1 MVDWREHVKRILNNE
16 SDLDGLRLLFGAEHV
31 STGIPPMIKA
41 SVSLLDMMQE
51 KQGIYNVLV
60 FPEKV
65 QTIFIFTLAKLLHN
79 IFVGKIKRDYDPRKF
94 QHGERLRLGKA
105 VVEFV
110 EVEERDN
117 LVCLKFRTAESM
129 TVSTPINLLPF
140 FQKTSTNKKLSKYK
154 QFYEEKQAAEARYAK
169 TTSAEQTLAVLAD
182 YKTHMESSIFY
193 MTSVINTKELLRNSS
208 LCGRKIS
215 DVILLGQADYTG
227 AIRNLGTGQLAGKPA
242 IVLASD
248 LYTINAAIES
258 GCPAQ
263 SVIIDV
269 SHSGNIDTQ
278 ADQIDELIRK
288 GIPITC
294 VTDTVNS
301 FELETLRMRGF
312 NVWRWDES
320 SITPELYETPHLT
333 SDKKNRNCAERKVK
347 YIHIDG
353 LASSEAMKALAA
365 RREDSQNQSAQIM
378 KMYEELYSL
387 AFLALRETT
396 PFTLGDL
403 ARADQV
409 LCSAAVTI
417 EKEKL
422 YISEEMY
429 NNYCFIIQ
437 TLRTVFTDQY
447 VPVKQK
453 ALADYLQKLK
463 GPMASVCLIVPE
475 QFEKTHVK
483 QYWEKWCAEAG
494 RAISI
499 TVLSPGEYYPLSN
512 ATFSS
517 VIIVGWLKRAIMRK
531 ILFSFNSDN
540 YCVLLYDY
548 EKRWKNYDVRKWQRD
563 LNKSGNKEVVKKSF
577 SSDKLDIS
585 VTRFTEETETVEPE
599 AVATDELNEIEHVL
613 RENKFKQYV
622 ARGGA
627 KPALET
633 VEAIPVNYVG
643 GFIAFYRTGHK
654 IISAT
659 KIITE
664 DADKVEMILPAKLK
678 VGDFVVVREADHDL
692 IREMADNLLR
702 KDGKLHLREMA
713 GKWREALDIE
723 KLFSTPEDICQRL
736 SAAGCTREIA
746 TVNRW
751 LFDEDLIAP
760 QQKQDLKYIA
770 EITGSSVLAE
780 LLDQV
785 ADAAN
790 EVKAAHSQAGRILTE
805 NLRKRVV
812 TALEEYGDIDPFN
825 IWEPIEMTVDGIG
838 TVRILKIIDIGSAI
852 VVDSSDT
859 NRLIA
864 E

>member
-1 MVDWREHVKRILNNE
+1 MVDWREYVKRVLNNE
-16 SDLDGLRLLFGAEHV
+16 SDLDGLQLLFGAEHV
-31 STGIPPMIKA
+31 PTGIPPMIKA

-79 IFVGKIKRDYDPRKF
+79 IFIGKIKRDYDPRKF
-94 QHGERLRLGKA
+94 QRGEKLRLGKA

-110 EVEERDN
+110 EIEERSND
-117 LVCLKFRTAESM
+117 VFLKFRTADSL
-129 TVSTPINLLPF
+129 TDSVKLSSLPL
-140 FQKTSTNKKLSKYK
+140 FQRTNTNRKLSKYSIYVK
-154 QFYEEKQAAEARYAK
+154 EKKEIESMK
-169 TTSAEQTLAVLAD
+169 TGIPSSEQMLALLTD
-182 YKTHMESSIFY
+182 YKTHMDSSIFY
-193 MTSVINTKELLRNSS
+193 MTSVINTKELLGNTS
-208 LCGRKIS
+208 LCGRRIS
-215 DVILLGQADYTG
+215 DVILLGQADFTG

-248 LYTINAAIES
+248 LFTINAAIES

-269 SHSGNIDTQ
+269 SNSGNIDSQ

-312 NVWRWDES
+312 NIWRWDES
-320 SITPELYETPHLT
+320 SITPELYETPRLT
-333 SDKKNRNCAERKVK
+333 SDKKNRNCAQRKVQ

-365 RREDSQNQSAQIM
+365 RREDSQTQSAQIM

-396 PFTLGDL
+396 PFTPGDL
-403 ARADQV
+403 VRADQV
-409 LCSAAVTI
+409 LSSAAATI
-417 EKEKL
+417 EKEKT

-429 NNYCFIIQ
+429 NNYRFIIQ

-447 VPVKQK
+447 IPVKQK
-453 ALADYLQKLK
+453 ALADCLRNLK
-463 GPMASVCLIVPE
+463 GPLASVCLIVPE

-512 ATFSS
+512 AAFSS
-517 VIIVGWLKRAIMRK
+517 VIVVGWLKRAIMRK

-563 LNKSGNKEVVKKSF
+563 LNKAGNQEIVKKSF
-577 SSDKLDIS
+577 CSDKLDIS
-585 VTRFTEETETVEPE
+585 VTRFSEEAETVEPE
-599 AVATDELNEIEHVL
+599 AVTADELNEIEHVL
-613 RENKFKQYV
+613 RENKFRQYV
-622 ARGGA
+622 ARGGSR
-627 KPALET
+627 PAQDT

-643 GFIAFYRTGHK
+643 GFIAFYKTGHK
-654 IISAT
+654 IICAT

-664 DADKVEMILPAKLK
+664 DADKVKMLYPSELSI
-678 VGDFVVVREADHDL
+678 GDFVVVRESDHDL
-692 IREMADNLLR
+692 IREMADNLLQ

-713 GKWREALDIE
+713 GKWREALEIE
-723 KLFSTPEDICQRL
+723 KLFSTPEEICQRL
-736 SAAGCTREIA
+736 TDAGCVRGIETI
-746 TVNRW
+746 NRW
-751 LFDEDLIAP
+751 LSDEDLIAP
-760 QQKQDLKYIA
+760 RDKQDLKYIA
-770 EITGSSVLAE
+770 EITGSSVLEE

-785 ADAAN
+785 VDAA
-790 EVKAAHSQAGRILTE
+790 EAVKGAHQQAGRILTE

-812 TALEEYGDIDPFN
+812 QALDEYGDIDPFN
-825 IWEPIEMTVDGIG
+825 IWEPIEMNVDGIG
-838 TVRILKIIDIGSAI
+838 TVRILKIIDIGSTI

>member
-1 MVDWREHVKRILNNE
+1 MVDWREYIKRILDNE
-16 SDLDGLRLLFGAEHV
+16 SDLDGLQLLFGAEHV
-31 STGIPPMIKA
+31 PTGIPPMIKA

-94 QHGERLRLGKA
+94 QRGEKLRLGKA

-110 EVEERDN
+110 EIEERSND
-117 LVCLKFRTAESM
+117 VFLKFRTADSL
-129 TVSTPINLLPF
+129 TDSVKLSSLPL
-140 FQKTSTNKKLSKYK
+140 FQRTNTNRKLSKYSIYVK
-154 QFYEEKQAAEARYAK
+154 EKKEIESKK
-169 TTSAEQTLAVLAD
+169 TGIPSSEQMLALLTD
-182 YKTHMESSIFY
+182 YKTHMDSSIFY
-193 MTSVINTKELLRNSS
+193 MTSVINTKELLGNTS
-208 LCGRKIS
+208 LCGRRIS

-269 SHSGNIDTQ
+269 SNSGNIDSQ

-288 GIPITC
+288 RIPITC

-312 NVWRWDES
+312 NIWRWDES
-320 SITPELYETPHLT
+320 SITPELYESPRLT
-333 SDKKNRNCAERKVK
+333 SDKKNRNCAQRKVQ
-347 YIHIDG
+347 YIHING

-365 RREDSQNQSAQIM
+365 RREDSQTQSAQIM

-396 PFTLGDL
+396 PFTPGDL
-403 ARADQV
+403 ARADQT
-409 LCSAAVTI
+409 LSAAAATI
-417 EKEKL
+417 EKEKT

-429 NNYCFIIQ
+429 NNYRFIIQ
-437 TLRTVFTDQY
+437 TLRTVFTDRY
-447 VPVKQK
+447 IPVKQK
-453 ALADYLQKLK
+453 ALADCLRKLK
-463 GPMASVCLIVPE
+463 GPLASVCLIVPE

-494 RAISI
+494 RTISI

-512 ATFSS
+512 AAFSS
-517 VIIVGWLKRAIMRK
+517 VIVVGWLKRAIMRK
-531 ILFSFNSDN
+531 ILFSFNSDS

-563 LNKSGNKEVVKKSF
+563 LNKAGNQEIVRKSF

-585 VTRFTEETETVEPE
+585 VTRFSEEAEAVEPE
-599 AVATDELNEIEHVL
+599 AVAADELNEIEHVL

-627 KPALET
+627 RPAQDT

-643 GFIAFYRTGHK
+643 GFIAFYKTGHK
-654 IISAT
+654 IICAT

-664 DADKVEMILPAKLK
+664 DADKVKMLYPSELSI
-678 VGDFVVVREADHDL
+678 GDFVVVRESDRDL
-692 IREMADNLLR
+692 IREMADNLLQ

-713 GKWREALDIE
+713 GKWREALEIE
-723 KLFSTPEDICQRL
+723 KLFSTSEDIRQRL
-736 SAAGCTREIA
+736 ADVGCTRGMETI
-746 TVNRW
+746 NRW

-770 EITGSSVLAE
+770 QITGSSVLEE

-790 EVKAAHSQAGRILTE
+790 EVKAAHTQAGRILTE
-805 NLRKRVV
+805 NLRSRVV
-812 TALEEYGDIDPFN
+812 AALNEYGDIDPFN

-838 TVRILKIIDIGSAI
+838 TVRILKIIDIGSKI
-852 VVDSSDT
+852 IVDSSDT

>member
-1 MVDWREHVKRILNNE
+1 MVDWREYINKLLNNE
-16 SDLDGLRLLFGAEHV
+16 SDLDGMRLTFGAEHITTAV
-31 STGIPPMIKA
+31 PPMIKA
-41 SVSLLDMMQE
+41 SVALLDLMQE
-51 KQGIYNVLV
+51 KQGKYNVLV

-65 QTIFIFTLAKLLHN
+65 QTIFLFTLAKLLHN
-79 IFVGKIKRDYDPRKF
+79 IFTGKISREYDPSKF
-94 QHGERLRLGKA
+94 VRGEKLRLGKA
-105 VVEFV
+105 VVEYIG
-110 EVEERDN
+110 VEERDN
-117 LVCLKFRTAESM
+117 RFCIVYNTADGVL
-129 TVSTPINLLPF
+129 TSTPISMLPF
-140 FQKTSTNKKLSKYK
+140 FQRTNTSRKLSRYSV
-154 QFYEEKQAAEARYAK
+154 FAEEKKARMEQLNNK
-169 TTSAEQTLAVLAD
+169 TTAEQTLAVLAD

-193 MTSVINTKELLRNSS
+193 MTSVINTKELIRNST

-248 LYTINAAIES
+248 LYTINAAINS
-258 GCPAQ
+258 GCAAQ

-269 SHSGNIDTQ
+269 SNSGNITSQ
-278 ADQIDELIRK
+278 ADQIDSLIRK

-301 FELETLRMRGF
+301 FELDALRVRGF

-320 SITPELYETPHLT
+320 SITPELYDSPCLS
-333 SDKKNRNCAERKVK
+333 SDKKNKNCAERKVE
-347 YIHIDG
+347 YIHIAG

-365 RREDSQNQSAQIM
+365 RREDSQTQSAQIM

-396 PFTLGDL
+396 PFTPGDL

-409 LCSAAVTI
+409 LLSARIAI
-417 EKEKL
+417 EKEKA
-422 YISEEMY
+422 YISAEMY
-429 NNYCFIIQ
+429 DNYRFIIT
-437 TLRTVFTDQY
+437 TLRTVFSDEF

-453 ALADYLQKLK
+453 ALADYLRKLK
-463 GPMASVCLIVPE
+463 GPVPSVCLIVPE

-483 QYWEKWCAEAG
+483 QFWDNWCKEEK
-494 RAISI
+494 RAIKI
-499 TVLSPGEYYPLSN
+499 TVLSPGEFYPLSN
-512 ATFSS
+512 ASFTA
-517 VIIVGWLKRAIMRK
+517 VIVVGWLKRAIMRK

-548 EKRWKNYDVRKWQRD
+548 EKRWKSYDIRKWQRD
-563 LNKSGNKEVVKKSF
+563 LNKSENREIVKKAF

-585 VTRFTEETETVEPE
+585 LTRFSAEAEAIEPE
-599 AVATDELNEIEHVL
+599 VVAADELNEIEHVL
-613 RENKFKQYV
+613 RENKFKQYI
-622 ARGGA
+622 ARGGSR
-627 KPALET
+627 PAQDT
-633 VEAIPVNYVG
+633 VEAVPVNYVG
-643 GFIAFYRTGHK
+643 GFIAFYRTSHK

-659 KIITE
+659 RIITE
-664 DADKVEMILPAKLK
+664 DADKVDMVLPAKLK

-692 IREMADNLLR
+692 IREMADNILR
-702 KDGKLHLREMA
+702 KDGKLHLRKMA
-713 GKWREALDIE
+713 GKWREALEIE
-723 KLFSTPEDICQRL
+723 KLFSTPEEICQRL
-736 SAAGCTREIA
+736 SDAGCVRGTETI
-746 TVNRW
+746 NRW

-760 QQKQDLKYIA
+760 RDKQDLKYIA
-770 EITGSSVLAE
+770 EITNSSVLEE

-785 ADAAN
+785 VDAA
-790 EVKAAHSQAGRILTE
+790 EAVKGAHQQAGRILTE

-812 TALEEYGDIDPFN
+812 QALEEYGDIDPFN

-838 TVRILKIIDIGSAI
+838 TVRILKIIDIGSTI

>member
-1 MVDWREHVKRILNNE
+1 MVDWREYIKRILNSE
-16 SDLDGLRLLFGAEHV
+16 SDLDGLQLLFGAEHV
-31 STGIPPMIKA
+31 PTGIPPMIKA

-79 IFVGKIKRDYDPRKF
+79 IFVGRIKRDYDPRKF
-94 QHGERLRLGKA
+94 QRGERLRLGKA

-117 LVCLKFRTAESM
+117 LICLKFRTAESM
-129 TVSTPINLLPF
+129 TVSTPIDLLPF
-140 FQKTSTNKKLSKYK
+140 FQKTSTNRKLSKYK
-154 QFYEEKQAAEARYAK
+154 QFYEEKLAAEARYTK

-193 MTSVINTKELLRNSS
+193 MTSVINTKELLRNTS

-215 DVILLGQADYTG
+215 DVILLGQADFTG

-269 SHSGNIDTQ
+269 SNSGNIDSQ

-312 NVWRWDES
+312 NIWRWDES
-320 SITPELYETPHLT
+320 SITPELYETPRLT
-333 SDKKNRNCAERKVK
+333 SDKKNRNCAQRKVQ

-365 RREDSQNQSAQIM
+365 RREDSQTQSAQIM

-396 PFTLGDL
+396 PFTPGDL

-409 LCSAAVTI
+409 LCSSTATI
-417 EKEKL
+417 EKEKS

-429 NNYCFIIQ
+429 NNYRFIIQ

-453 ALADYLQKLK
+453 ALADYLQNLK
-463 GPMASVCLIVPE
+463 GPLASVCLIVPE

-483 QYWEKWCAEAG
+483 QYWEKWCSEAG

-499 TVLSPGEYYPLSN
+499 TVLSPAEYYPLSN
-512 ATFSS
+512 VAFSS
-517 VIIVGWLKRAIMRK
+517 VIVVGWLKRAIMRK

-563 LNKSGNKEVVKKSF
+563 LNKSGNREVVKKSF

-585 VTRFTEETETVEPE
+585 VTRFNEEAETIEPE

-613 RENKFKQYV
+613 RENKFRQYV

-627 KPALET
+627 KPAQDT

-659 KIITE
+659 RIITE

-702 KDGKLHLREMA
+702 KDGKMHLREMA

-723 KLFSTPEDICQRL
+723 KLFYTPEDICQRL
-736 SAAGCTREIA
+736 AAAGCTREIA

-770 EITGSSVLAE
+770 EITGSSVLTE

>member
-1 MVDWREHVKRILNNE
+1 MVDWREYVKRVLNNE
-16 SDLDGLRLLFGAEHV
+16 SDLDGLQLLFGAEHV
-31 STGIPPMIKA
+31 PTGIPPMIKA

-79 IFVGKIKRDYDPRKF
+79 IFIGKIKRDYDPRKF
-94 QHGERLRLGKA
+94 QRGEKLRLGKA

-110 EVEERDN
+110 EIEERSND
-117 LVCLKFRTAESM
+117 VFLKFRTADSL
-129 TVSTPINLLPF
+129 TDSVKLSSLPL
-140 FQKTSTNKKLSKYK
+140 FQRTNTNRKLSKYSIYVK
-154 QFYEEKQAAEARYAK
+154 EKEEIESMK
-169 TTSAEQTLAVLAD
+169 TGIPSSEQMLALLTD
-182 YKTHMESSIFY
+182 YKTHMDSSIFY
-193 MTSVINTKELLRNSS
+193 MTSVINTKELLGNTS
-208 LCGRKIS
+208 LCGRRSS
-215 DVILLGQADYTG
+215 DVILLGQADFTG

-269 SHSGNIDTQ
+269 SNSGNIDSQ

-312 NVWRWDES
+312 NIWRWDES
-320 SITPELYETPHLT
+320 SITPELYETPRLT
-333 SDKKNRNCAERKVK
+333 SDKKNRNCAQRKVQ

-365 RREDSQNQSAQIM
+365 RREDSQTQSAQIM

-396 PFTLGDL
+396 PFTPGDL
-403 ARADQV
+403 VRADQV
-409 LCSAAVTI
+409 LSSAAATI
-417 EKEKL
+417 EKEKT

-429 NNYCFIIQ
+429 NNYRFIIQ

-447 VPVKQK
+447 IPVKQK
-453 ALADYLQKLK
+453 ALADCLRNLK
-463 GPMASVCLIVPE
+463 GPLASVCLIVPE

-512 ATFSS
+512 AAFSS
-517 VIIVGWLKRAIMRK
+517 VIVVGWLKRAIMRK

-563 LNKSGNKEVVKKSF
+563 LNKAGNQEIVKKSF
-577 SSDKLDIS
+577 CSDKLDIS
-585 VTRFTEETETVEPE
+585 VTRFSEEAETVEPE
-599 AVATDELNEIEHVL
+599 AVTADELNEIEHVL
-613 RENKFKQYV
+613 RENKFRQYV
-622 ARGGA
+622 ARGGSR
-627 KPALET
+627 PAQDT

-643 GFIAFYRTGHK
+643 GFIAFYKTGHK
-654 IISAT
+654 IICAT

-664 DADKVEMILPAKLK
+664 DADKVKMLYPSELSI
-678 VGDFVVVREADHDL
+678 GDFVVVRESDHDL
-692 IREMADNLLR
+692 IREMADNLLQ

-713 GKWREALDIE
+713 GKWREALEIE
-723 KLFSTPEDICQRL
+723 KLFSTPEEICQRL
-736 SAAGCTREIA
+736 TDAGCVRGIETI
-746 TVNRW
+746 NRW
-751 LFDEDLIAP
+751 LSDEDLIAP
-760 QQKQDLKYIA
+760 RDKQDLKYIA
-770 EITGSSVLAE
+770 EITGSSVLEE

-785 ADAAN
+785 VDAA
-790 EVKAAHSQAGRILTE
+790 EAVKGAHQQAGRILTE

-812 TALEEYGDIDPFN
+812 QALDEYGDIDPFN

-838 TVRILKIIDIGSAI
+838 TVRILKIIDIGSKI